1 VDALRPRDRQLTVRT
16 ALVDGHIEVAVAD
29 RGKGI
34 APADLERVFEPFVTT
49 KPHGMGLGLAVCRT
63 IVTAHAGR
71 IWAARNPD
79 AGTTFRFTVP
89 VALTKAAAA

>member
-1 VDALRPRDRQLTVRT
+1 VRT

-34 APADLERVFEPFVTT
+34 ATDDLERVFQPFVTT
-49 KPHGMGLGLAVCRT
+49 KADGMGLGLAVCRT

-71 IWAARNPD
+71 IWAARNAD
-79 AGTTFRFTVP
+79 AGMTFHFTVP
-89 VALTKAAAA
+89 VSRAQIAASA